1 MINVGIL
8 LFDEVEVLD
17 FAGPFEVFSIAINEK
32 EQKVFNV
39 FTIAEK
45 RQIYARNGLEVNAKY
60 LLDNIPNLDI
70 LVIPGGYGR
79 EMIELYNIKLLKWIK
94 EQYRATKI
102 IFSVC
107 TGAFILAEAGL
118 LDRLNVTTH
127 WMDID
132 RLAKDYPSIRIVKN
146 VRYVDENKIITSAG
160 ISSGIHASL
169 YLVAKMFG
177 RDVALKTAKRMEFDF
192 TL

>member
-1 MINVGIL
+1 
-8 LFDEVEVLD
+8 
-17 FAGPFEVFSIAINEK
+17 
-32 EQKVFNV
+32 
-39 FTIAEK
+39 
-45 RQIYARNGLEVNAKY
+45 
-60 LLDNIPNLDI
+60 
-70 LVIPGGYGR
+70 
-79 EMIELYNIKLLKWIK
+79 
-94 EQYRATKI
+94 
-102 IFSVC
+102 
-107 TGAFILAEAGL
+107 
-118 LDRLNVTTH
+118 LNVTTH

>member
-70 LVIPGGYGR
+70 LVIPGGYGG

-94 EQYRATKI
+94 EQYRTTKI